1 MIEIQFVIRIGKKMI
16 EDIIAKIFNVNDE
29 EIEEDLE
36 WQQK

>member
-1 MIEIQFVIRIGKKMI
+1 MIEILFVIRIGKKMI
-16 EDIIAKIFNVNDE
+16 EDIIAKIFKVNDE

>member
-16 EDIIAKIFNVNDE
+16 EDIIAKIFKVNDE

>member
-16 EDIIAKIFNVNDE
+16 EDIIAKIFKVYDE